1 MSDIIAAIATAQ
13 GVGAIGIIRVSG
25 EGAIE
30 LAERVFNP
38 INGKKLCDARDRV
51 LVMGELYGA
60 DGAVIDHCLATKS
73 RGPHSY
79 TGEDT
84 VEFQCHGG
92 VTVLS
97 EGLRSLFAAGARQA
111 LAGEFTKRA
120 FLNGRMDLVQAEAV
134 IDLIDAQ
141 TPAAVAN
148 AAGQLGGA
156 MSRRIEDIYSGLV
169 DIMAHF
175 HAVLDYPDEDIDPFE
190 AQEIS
195 EGVAKW
201 SKELGRLLSTFDR
214 GRLMRDGVRCAII
227 GRPNAGKSSLLNAI
241 AGYDRAIVTD
251 IPGTTRD
258 TIEERVQA
266 GGLVL
271 RLIDTAGMRETGD
284 FIEEMGV
291 QRAVEAARGADVVV
305 AVFDAS
311 RPWDSEDDAVLA
323 AAKLAD
329 RAIYVL
335 SKGDLPP
342 VMDTALLPDTVLIS
356 SATGEGIDGLVS
368 AISALF
374 PRGSDTAAGEIL
386 TNQRQ
391 AEAVSR
397 ACSALGS
404 AADALALG
412 FTPDAVL
419 VGVEEAIAALGELS
433 GKHVR
438 EDVTVRIFE
447 RFCVGK

>member
-1 MSDIIAAIATAQ
+1 MSDVIAAIATAH
-13 GVGAIGIIRVSG
+13 GVGAIGIIRMSG
-25 EGAIE
+25 DGAVE
-30 LAERVFNP
+30 LAERVFTP
-38 INGKKLCDARDRV
+38 MGGKKLSQMPDRT
-51 LVMGELYGA
+51 LVMGRLYGA
-60 DGAVIDHCLATKS
+60 DGAVIDHCFATKS

-97 EGLRSLFAAGARQA
+97 EGLRSLFATGARQA

-190 AQEIS
+190 AREIS
-195 EGVAKW
+195 EGVARW

-258 TIEERVQA
+258 TIEERVQT

-271 RLIDTAGMRETGD
+271 RLVDTAGLRETGD
-284 FIEEMGV
+284 VIEEMGV
-291 QRAVEAARGADVVV
+291 QRAIEAARGADVVI
-305 AVFDAS
+305 ALFDAS
-311 RPWDSEDDAVLA
+311 RPWCEEDEAVLA
-323 AAKLAD
+323 AARQAKKSIL
-329 RAIYVL
+329 VL
-335 SKGDLPP
+335 SKGDLPS
-342 VMDTALLPDTVLIS
+342 VMDTAGLDGAMHIS
-356 SATGEGIDGLVS
+356 STTGEGVEELVA
-368 AISALF
+368 AIGAMF
-374 PRGSDTAAGEIL
+374 PQGAAAVGEIL
-386 TNQRQ
+386 TNERQ
-391 AEAVSR
+391 VDAVMR
-397 ACSALGS
+397 ADSALIS
-404 AADALALG
+404 AADALAMG

-419 VGVEEAIAALGELS
+419 VGVEEALAALGELS
-433 GKHVR
+433 GKTVR
-438 EDVTVRIFE
+438 EDVTGRIFQ

>member
-1 MSDIIAAIATAQ
+1 MSDIIAAIATAH
-13 GVGAIGIIRVSG
+13 GVGAIGIIRMSG
-25 EGAIE
+25 DGAIE
-30 LAERVFNP
+30 LAERVFSP
-38 INGKKLCDARDRV
+38 VSGKSLSHARDRS
-51 LVMGELYGA
+51 LVMGELRGA
-60 DGAVIDHCLATKS
+60 DGTVIDRCLATKS

-156 MSRRIEDIYSGLV
+156 MSRRIDEIYSGLV

-195 EGVAKW
+195 DGVAKW
-201 SKELGRLLSTFDR
+201 SKELGRLRATFDR
-214 GRLMRDGVRCAII
+214 GRLLRDGVRCALI

-258 TIEERVQA
+258 TIEERVQVN
-266 GGLVL
+266 GLVL
-271 RLIDTAGMRETGD
+271 RLIDTAGLRETGD
-284 FIEEMGV
+284 VIEEMGV
-291 QRAVEAARGADVVV
+291 QRAVEAAKGADVVI
-305 AVFDAS
+305 ALFDAS
-311 RPWDSEDDAVLA
+311 RPWCDEDEAVLA
-323 AAKLAD
+323 AAKAAEK
-329 RAIYVL
+329 AILVL

-342 VMDTALLPDTVLIS
+342 VMEAEKLADAIHIS
-356 SATGEGIDGLVS
+356 SATGEGVDELVY
-368 AISALF
+368 AVAEMF
-374 PRGSDTAAGEIL
+374 PQGNAAAGEIL
-386 TNQRQ
+386 TNERQ
-391 AEAVSR
+391 ADAAQR
-397 ACSALGS
+397 AQAALEN
-404 AADALALG
+404 AADALAMG

-419 VGVEEAIAALGELS
+419 VGVEEALAALGELS

-438 EDVTVRIFE
+438 EDVTGRIFE

>member
-1 MSDIIAAIATAQ
+1 MSDVIAAIATAH
-13 GVGAIGIIRVSG
+13 GVGAIGIIRMSG
-25 EGAIE
+25 DGAIE
-30 LAERVFNP
+30 LAERVFTP
-38 INGKKLCDARDRV
+38 SKGRPLSQARDRS
-51 LVMGELYGA
+51 LVMGALRGA
-60 DGAVIDHCLATKS
+60 DGGVIDQCLATKS

-84 VEFQCHGG
+84 VEIQCHGG

-156 MSRRIEDIYSGLV
+156 MSRRIEEIYSGLV

-190 AQEIS
+190 AEEIR
-195 EGVAKW
+195 EGVSRRHGEL
-201 SKELGRLLSTFDR
+201 SKLLRTFDR
-214 GRLMRDGVRCAII
+214 GRLLRDGVRCALI

-271 RLIDTAGMRETGD
+271 RLIDTAGLRETGD
-284 FIEEMGV
+284 VIEEMGV
-291 QRAVEAARGADVVV
+291 QRAIEAAKGADVVV
-305 AVFDAS
+305 ALFDAS
-311 RPWDSEDDAVLA
+311 RPWCHEDETVLA
-323 AAKLAD
+323 AAKEAQ
-329 RAIYVL
+329 RAITL
-335 SKGDLPP
+335 ISKGDLPP
-342 VMDTALLPDTVLIS
+342 VMDTGKLEGAMQIS
-356 SATGEGIDGLVS
+356 SATGEGIEELVERI
-368 AISALF
+368 AAMF
-374 PRGSDTAAGEIL
+374 PQGGAAAGEIL
-386 TNQRQ
+386 TNERQ
-391 AEAVSR
+391 ADAVMR
-397 ACSALGS
+397 ACSGLMDAS
-404 AADALALG
+404 DALALG

-419 VGVEEAIAALGELS
+419 VGVEEALAALGELS
-433 GKHVR
+433 GKNLR
-438 EDVTVRIFE
+438 EDVTGRIFE